1 MDQPGATQTSFS
13 NSPTPLQPIGVAG
26 CLRYGLLVGLVFGI
40 ASGTTL
46 AIRRIPDFPDD
57 ILERCLARGFFGGA
71 GLGIL
76 FGLVVGGLIG
86 VLGRRSQRF
95 QVPGATA
102 GAVIG
107 MLTGVVVAAL
117 LLMELRTLKTSWR
130 ERAPYSDSATTTVA
144 VYSLMSVV
152 GALTGA
158 VFGYALASVI
168 RHRQTFPR
176 NVYVGIPLVAAS
188 GFLCGLCVILAAF
201 FLKYLDPVIARCHN
215 FL

>member
-1 MDQPGATQTSFS
+1 M
-13 NSPTPLQPIGVAG
+13 GV
-26 CLRYGLLVGLVFGI
+26 
-40 ASGTTL
+40 
-46 AIRRIPDFPDD
+46 
-57 ILERCLARGFFGGA
+57 
-71 GLGIL
+71 L

-86 VLGRRSQRF
+86 VLGRRSQLF
-95 QVPGATA
+95 HVPGVTA

-117 LLMELRTLKTSWR
+117 LLMELSKLKTYWH

-144 VYSLMSVV
+144 VYSLMSMV
-152 GALTGA
+152 GTLAGA

-176 NVYVGIPLVAAS
+176 NIYVGLPLIAAS

-201 FLKYLDPVIARCHN
+201 ILKYLDPVIARCHN